1 MSAVLIV
8 DDERSMGIVLSTFL
22 KRKGVQVAEAS
33 GFSEALKKIQQ
44 ERYDVVIT
52 DLKMDDGG
60 GVDVLRAVK
69 RLTPATPVIILTG
82 YATIPS
88 AVETMK
94 LGAFDY
100 LTKPFEPDELLLRI
114 HKALERNSLSSEAP
128 PTQAAVFLGKDPK
141 ILALEDII
149 ERVAPTDT
157 TVLITGE
164 SGTGNELVAR
174 WIHAR
179 SRLCQT
185 ALVVVVIR
193 SVPVSP
199 FES

>member
-8 DDERSMGIVLSTFL
+8 DDERSMRIVLSTFL

-100 LTKPFEPDELLLRI
+100 LTKPFEPDELLLKI
-114 HKALERNSLSSEAP
+114 HNALERKGPSSAAP
-128 PTQAAVFLGKDPK
+128 PTQADRYHGPDHWRKRHG
-141 ILALEDII
+141 
-149 ERVAPTDT
+149 ERAGGPLDSYAQPT
-157 TVLITGE
+157 VP
-164 SGTGNELVAR
+164 
-174 WIHAR
+174 HP
-179 SRLCQT
+179 SRGG
-185 ALVVVVIR
+185 
-193 SVPVSP
+193 
-199 FES
+199 